1 VPSWHGFEDRDG
13 WPPKRPEPWLQGPLP
28 GVDPLLAQA
37 LASFEQVREDLAR
50 WIGLLS
56 DEQVWSR
63 PGGLAPLGFQLR
75 HMARSLDRLTTYP
88 DPAAT
93 IRKFRIVQAEGK
105 RQVARLVDQAERKL
119 DAFLA
124 FNERDVLKD
133 AGRVSMEIAQRLALD
148 AYQTFER
155 RRLAE
160 EAAAPDELEDA
171 AKQLGPGKP
180 GAGRRRDSRPRS

>member
-1 VPSWHGFEDRDG
+1 VPSWRGLEDRDG
-13 WPPKRPEPWLQGPLP
+13 WLTC
-28 GVDPLLAQA
+28 
-37 LASFEQVREDLAR
+37 
-50 WIGLLS
+50 LLS
-56 DEQVWSR
+56 ALSPGSANLYDEQELD
-63 PGGLAPLGFQLR
+63 PG
-75 HMARSLDRLTTYP
+75 
-88 DPAAT
+88 AT